1 MTNSFVV
8 VSVASSSGPS
18 NYDAISRLEASGL
31 HLSPDLSRILHWGRS
46 LSYHVAPSAGSTALR
61 RMWGHPQVFR
71 KGSQGSGGAVG
82 RSSSAITL
90 LS

>member
-8 VSVASSSGPS
+8 VSVASSSGLS

-46 LSYHVAPSAGSTALR
+46 LSYHVAPSADSTALR